1 MTQPHPLLTTGEV
14 ARMLFVTDE
23 TIRRWI
29 LDGRLPAINLPSGQK
44 RIRRDDVEAI
54 LRGEL
59 PDAVA
64 S

>member
-1 MTQPHPLLTTGEV
+1 
-14 ARMLFVTDE
+14 MLFVTDE